1 MILTLHEK
9 LISDK
14 KENYLFSLSIINI
27 ESYPIQDSLF
37 FLSSDILPEI
47 MLEKFSALISPKLIF
62 DQDDT
67 APDIEYLEELL
78 DFIGELVQQDSDFQ
92 PFYYPSFMI
101 DSEKNVR
108 HEVTRQLNN
117 ARREIRLGKEDV
129 YDTSNE
135 LHLFYFKT
143 QLQIPN
149 KYSTHKNIRIERI
162 SRIEFEKN
170 LTSYSKAEAYV
181 DVYFSAE
188 RFVLLTNSKREPCYF
203 LSINKSNEPI
213 LAIRVDSQY

>member
-27 ESYPIQDSLF
+27 ESYPIRDSIF

-47 MLEKFSALISPKLIF
+47 MLEKFSALISPQLIF
-62 DQDDT
+62 EQDVT

-78 DFIGELVQQDSDFQ
+78 EFIGDLVLQDPDFK

-117 ARREIRLGKEDV
+117 ARQEIRLGKEDV
-129 YDTSNE
+129 YVSSNE
-135 LHLFYFKT
+135 LHLFYFKL
-143 QLQIPN
+143 QLQIPK
-149 KYSTHKNIRIERI
+149 KYTIYKNIRIERI
-162 SRIEFEKN
+162 SRIVFEKN
-170 LTSYSKAEAYV
+170 LTSHSKAEAYV
-181 DVYFSAE
+181 DIYFSAE
-188 RFVLLTNSKREPCYF
+188 RFKLITNTKRESSYF
-203 LSINKSNEPI
+203 LALNKKNEPI
-213 LAIRVDSQY
+213 LAITADEQN